1 MLAWNRSHV
10 RPMTGGDLKAAA
22 AGNLDRARRSYSE
35 RAWADA
41 FQAFS
46 HADQES
52 QLEAGDLEQ
61 LALSAYLVGRDEE
74 YLKALERAYNAH
86 RDVGERLR
94 AVRCAFWL
102 HFRLLM
108 RSEMGRATGWLAR
121 AQRLLEGVTPECAE
135 QGYLLLSAVEQRLAS
150 GDYEAAHAGAAEAAA
165 IGERCG
171 DRDLIACARHQQGR

>member
-1 MLAWNRSHV
+1 MGPLIVNFLSDVGLEPEPREA
-10 RPMTGGDLKAAA
+10 MTGGDLKAAA

-52 QLEAGDLEQ
+52 PLEAEDLEQ
-61 LALSAYLVGRDEE
+61 LALSAYLAGRDEE

-94 AVRCAFWL
+94 
-102 HFRLLM
+102 
-108 RSEMGRATGWLAR
+108 
-121 AQRLLEGVTPECAE
+121 
-135 QGYLLLSAVEQRLAS
+135 
-150 GDYEAAHAGAAEAAA
+150 
-165 IGERCG
+165 
-171 DRDLIACARHQQGR
+171 

>member
-52 QLEAGDLEQ
+52 PLGAEDLEQ

-121 AQRLLEGVTPECAE
+121 AQRLLEGA
-135 QGYLLLSAVEQRLAS
+135 ARAS
-150 GDYEAAHAGAAEAAA
+150 CRSFAWSP
-165 IGERCG
+165 R
-171 DRDLIACARHQQGR
+171 ARPTR